1 MDLLR
6 HVGQVRAGRG
16 GLQPGQEAGERLLR
30 HGQLNVVGVT
40 GGELDDDAADAEDAA
55 PVTPAS
61 TRCPSSTTCGGL
73 PPASLTG
80 PSPAADRHSNHG
92 FSESAEVLTLYLC
105 QIPRESDE
113 VRQQLTGGSW

>member
-6 HVGQVRAGRG
+6 HVGEVRAGRG

-40 GGELDDDAADAEDAA
+40 GGELDDDAANAEDAA

-61 TRCPSSTTCGGL
+61 TRCPSSTTCGGFTTCIPNR
-73 PPASLTG
+73 PPPG
-80 PSPAADRHSNHG
+80 R
-92 FSESAEVLTLYLC
+92 
-105 QIPRESDE
+105 
-113 VRQQLTGGSW
+113 